1 MAKDNKDA
9 AIRKRQLIAR
19 ANQTMF
25 IAVAIASVVIG
36 LTSVLTTFLV
46 REMMFNFKVLDA
58 QNTSI
63 KTLKTNLENVKDLE
77 TKMEELQTNS
87 ALLSSR
93 ADVENNALRVVID
106 ALPSF
111 ENSAAL
117 GASVSDKLLSVPGI
131 KIESIT
137 VDTSASSAESA
148 TGAAEGS
155 LTEGD
160 MEAGGPKPQP
170 IEFSFTVTSDS
181 PENILNVIKNLE
193 KSIRTINIT
202 SFKLDQNTG
211 HMSLAVNAQAFY
223 LAQAKV
229 VLREKVIKSDDT
241 SNTSTEAPASQE
253 ETTGGQ

>member
-1 MAKDNKDA
+1 MAKDNKDT
-9 AIRKRQLIAR
+9 AIRKRQLIAK

-25 IAVAIASVVIG
+25 IAVAIASVIIG

-46 REMMFNFKVLDA
+46 REMMFNFKVLEA
-58 QNTSI
+58 QNASI
-63 KTLKTNLENVKDLE
+63 KTLENNLINVKDLE
-77 TKMEELQTNS
+77 SKMEELQTNS

-93 ADVENNALRVVID
+93 AEVENNALRVVID

-117 GASVSDKLLSVPGI
+117 GASISDKLLNVPGI

-137 VDTSASSAESA
+137 VDTSASTAESSMA
-148 TGAAEGS
+148 MEGS
-155 LTEGD
+155 ISEDGTELS
-160 MEAGGPKPQP
+160 GPRPQP

-193 KSIRTINIT
+193 RSIRTINIT

-211 HMSLAVNAQAFY
+211 NMSLAINAQAFY
-223 LAQAKV
+223 LAQAEV
-229 VLREKVIKSDDT
+229 VLREKVIKSDGTANSSADT
-241 SNTSTEAPASQE
+241 RTSQE
-253 ETTGGQ
+253 SATGGQ